1 MYKEQIKKELRDIIK
16 NENEI
21 DKCLVN
27 IKVAMHT
34 LEKLG
39 IENEDLNKLL
49 DNVGI
54 EFYKFKSNINETI
67 FQ

>member
-39 IENEDLNKLL
+39 IENEDFNKLL

-54 EFYKFKSNINETI
+54 EFYKFKSIINETI

>member
-21 DKCLVN
+21 DNCLVN
-27 IKVAMHT
+27 IKVAIHT